1 VRYTKTANTDNQM
14 TKFFHLWPHWCGDNE
29 DSFPHRVA
37 RYQVLHMGSVSFP
50 TPLSKPNHVM
60 AQLRNAVALDD
71 LKGRDTGARWPR
83 TAS

>member
-1 VRYTKTANTDNQM
+1 
-14 TKFFHLWPHWCGDNE
+14 
-29 DSFPHRVA
+29 
-37 RYQVLHMGSVSFP
+37 MGSVSFP